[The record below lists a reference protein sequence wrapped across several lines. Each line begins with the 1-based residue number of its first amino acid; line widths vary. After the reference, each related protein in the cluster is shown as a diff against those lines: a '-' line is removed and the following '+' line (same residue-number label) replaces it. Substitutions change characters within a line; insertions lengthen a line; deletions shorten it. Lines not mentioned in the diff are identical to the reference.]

1 MAKILICDDAM
12 FMRTSIRKMVEAEGF
27 QVVAEAGDGA
37 ECITSYQIYHPDLV
51 LMDITMPDMDGIT
64 ATQKIMEIDQNAKI
78 IIVSALGLQEKVF
91 EAITAGAKDF
101 VVKPFTK
108 ETLIRCMKKYV

>member
-1 MAKILICDDAM
+1 MASVLICDDAM
-12 FMRTSIRKMVEAEGF
+12 FMRASIRKMVEAEGF
-27 QVVAEAGDGA
+27 QVLAEAGDGA
-37 ECITSYQIYHPDLV
+37 KCISSYQIYHPDLV

-64 ATQKIMEIDQNAKI
+64 ATKKIMEIDQNAKI

-101 VVKPFTK
+101 VVKPFTQ
-108 ETLIRCMKKYV
+108 ETLIQCMKKYV

>member
-1 MAKILICDDAM
+1 MAKVLICDDAM
-12 FMRTSIRKMVEAEGF
+12 FMRASIRKMVEAEGF
-27 QVVAEAGDGA
+27 QVIAEAGDGA
-37 ECITSYQIYHPDLV
+37 ECISSYKIYHPDLV

-64 ATQKIMEIDQNAKI
+64 ATKKIMEIDQNAKI

-101 VVKPFTK
+101 IVKPFTQ
-108 ETLIRCMKKYV
+108 ETLIQCMKKYV

>member
-1 MAKILICDDAM
+1 MI
-12 FMRTSIRKMVEAEGF
+12 
-27 QVVAEAGDGA
+27 AEAGDGA
-37 ECITSYQIYHPDLV
+37 ECISSYQIYHPDLV

-64 ATQKIMEIDQNAKI
+64 ATKKIMEIDQNVKI

-101 VVKPFTK
+101 IVKPFTQ
-108 ETLIRCMKKYV
+108 ETLIQCMKKYV

>member
-1 MAKILICDDAM
+1 MTKILICDDAM
-12 FMRTSIRKMVEAEGF
+12 FMRASIRKMVEAEGF

-64 ATQKIMEIDQNAKI
+64 ATQKIMEIDPNAKI

-91 EAITAGAKDF
+91 QAVTAGAKDF

-108 ETLIRCMKKYV
+108 ETLILCMKKYV

>member
-1 MAKILICDDAM
+1 MASVLICDDAM
-12 FMRTSIRKMVEAEGF
+12 FMRASIRKMVEAEGF
-27 QVVAEAGDGA
+27 QVVAEAGNGA
-37 ECITSYQIYHPDLV
+37 ECIAAYQSFHPDLV

-64 ATQKIMEIDQNAKI
+64 ATKKIKEIDQNAKI

-101 VVKPFTK
+101 VVKPF
-108 ETLIRCMKKYV
+108 EQQTLIQCIKKYV

>member
-12 FMRTSIRKMVEAEGF
+12 FMRASIRKMVEAEGF
-27 QVVAEAGDGA
+27 QVIAEAGDGA
-37 ECITSYQIYHPDLV
+37 ECISSYQIYHPDLV
-51 LMDITMPDMDGIT
+51 LMDTTMPDMDGIT
-64 ATQKIMEIDQNAKI
+64 ATKKIMEIDQNAKI

-101 VVKPFTK
+101 VVKPFTQ
-108 ETLIRCMKKYV
+108 ETLIQCMKKYV

>member
-12 FMRTSIRKMVEAEGF
+12 FMRASIRKMVEAEGF
-27 QVVAEAGDGA
+27 QVIAEAGDGA
-37 ECITSYQIYHPDLV
+37 ECISSYQIYHPDLV
-51 LMDITMPDMDGIT
+51 LMDITMLDMDGIT
-64 ATQKIMEIDQNAKI
+64 ATKKIMEIDQNAKI

-101 VVKPFTK
+101 VVKPFTQ
-108 ETLIRCMKKYV
+108 EILIQCMKKYV